1 MAFIYI
7 FWTEEKASRVHQAAP
22 SIEHT
27 ISWCWA
33 HTCNHV
39 CNNGITLSSQVF
51 EGLHREHVL
60 LPFASRPLLDVLQWS
75 VASDW
80 NPEKTCLLS
89 DGLRSQAGRPLAHW
103 LSIGQD
109 HNIWLE
115 SGTSKHELTLSSLQS
130 LGCKSTSLWPL
141 ESCNLLLNTCKIV
154 GEVADCV
161 DVASLLPIFLGCFA
175 CEALSVCAPC
185 AWATVHDHRHLRI
198 NFFSSLECLHKL
210 LGEGDLCVPPSLT
223 NASTAINQ
231 KDCVDLCVQACK
243 SCVVHGGLAPVLG
256 TLSVFEAFWG
266 PTIGALTSSS
276 GSLDNI
282 SEALPG
288 ATTTIFGAGGP
299 CSPCTQLAVHI
310 ACLGIALNLL
320 LGVTTGSATILHWCK
335 GASHSLLD
343 TTATLRTALAPAAP
357 RLLDTVNRASLI
369 VAALELAS
377 WQALCSSVCSTS
389 NTTSKVLLTTTALL
403 CAFLWD
409 PGAHGTV
416 FEKCTVLAI
425 SLHLVELSTDLLQG
439 THLTFK
445 LRIVVTAS
453 GHP

>member
-51 EGLHREHVL
+51 EGLHREHIL
-60 LPFASRPLLDVLQWS
+60 LPLASRPLLDVLQWS

-80 NPEKTCLLS
+80 NPEKTSLLS
-89 DGLRSQAGRPLAHW
+89 DGLRSQASRPLAHW
-103 LSIGQD
+103 LSIGQ
-109 HNIWLE
+109 HHHIWLE
-115 SGTSKHELTLSSLQS
+115 SSTTKHELTLGSLQS

-141 ESCNLLLNTCKIV
+141 ESCNLLLYTCKIV
-154 GEVADCV
+154 GEVADCI
-161 DVASLLPIFLGCFA
+161 DVASLLSIFLGCFA
-175 CEALSVCAPC
+175 CEALSICAPC
-185 AWATVHDHRHLRI
+185 AWATVHNHRHLCI
-198 NFFSSLECLHKL
+198 NFFSSLKCLHKL

-231 KDCVDLCVQACK
+231 KNGVDLCVQASK
-243 SCVVHGGLAPVLG
+243 SCVVNAGLAPILG

-276 GSLDNI
+276 GSLDDI
-282 SEALPG
+282 SEALSG

-310 ACLGIALNLL
+310 AWLGIALNFL

-343 TTATLRTALAPAAP
+343 TTATLCAALAPAAP

-377 WQALCSSVCSTS
+377 RQALGSSVCSTGNS
-389 NTTSKVLLTTTALL
+389 TSEILLTTSTLL
-403 CAFLWD
+403 CALLWD
-409 PGAHGTV
+409 PGAHGAV
-416 FEKCTVLAI
+416 FKESTVLAI
-425 SLHLVELSTDLLQG
+425 TLHLVELSTDLLKG
-439 THLTFK
+439 THLTFE
-445 LRIVVTAS
+445 LCIVVTAS